1 MASDIKQFF
10 EVYPAQ
16 PQATIPVGIR
26 IDDMV
31 FANGLA
37 GIDPVTGEP
46 VGDLVA
52 QMSKILEHLQ
62 QLMERAGGSMDN
74 VVRCAAYVTTME
86 DREPIYGPWEALYPD
101 PGDRPGL
108 KALLAE
114 LPAGHL
120 VHLDAVGIIDEKRTR
135 IDIPNIHARDPAVKM
150 GNWFF
155 TSRCHGND
163 QTSGKIVEGG
173 LEAET
178 RQTLENFA
186 TLVKLAGGTEDNIV
200 QINMFGRDDTYKEVA
215 RRVFEE
221 RFPDLAKRPVCHQL
235 VNVVSSSMQI
245 SIEMMAVL

>member
-1 MASDIKQFF
+1 MVADIKQFF

-26 IDDMV
+26 INDMV

-46 VGDLVA
+46 AGDLVA

-62 QLMERAGGSMDN
+62 RLMERAGGSMDN
-74 VVRCAAYVTTME
+74 VVRCSAYVTTMA
-86 DREPIYGPWEALYPD
+86 DREPIYEPWEALYPD
-101 PGDRPGL
+101 KADRPGL
-108 KALLAE
+108 KALLAD
-114 LPAGHL
+114 LPPGHL
-120 VHLDAVGIIDEKRTR
+120 VHLDAVGIIGGKRTR
-135 IDIPNIHARDPAVKM
+135 IDIPNITARDPAVKM

-163 QTSGKIVEGG
+163 QTTGKIVEGG

-178 RQTLENFA
+178 RQTFENFA

-200 QINMFGRDDTYKEVA
+200 QINMFGRDDSYKEVA
-215 RRVFEE
+215 RKVFEE
-221 RFPDLAKRPVCHQL
+221 RFPDPAKRPVCHQM
-235 VNVVSSSMQI
+235 VNVVSNSMQI
-245 SIEMMAVL
+245 SIEMMAAL